1 MIIIKYI
8 VISYHVTH
16 YVTLVICFFI
26 VQEKKIN
33 RKSKYLGFKN
43 IVFIILTLLSLLSKL
58 WLLPVLK

>member
-8 VISYHVTH
+8 VILYHVTH